1 MVVWSKPGSV
11 IAAWGDIP
19 DLLLCGEDVHTGVL
33 FPHQIKNLIGYL
45 FLWGVWKNTGVWFL
59 LTLEF

>member
-33 FPHQIKNLIGYL
+33 FPHQIKNLIGIS
-45 FLWGVWKNTGVWFL
+45 FCGVSEKIQECDFY
-59 LTLEF
+59 